1 MSIAKTTEGLVSPQL
16 PDAAIE
22 GCARISC
29 SIEGFPDEPARAEA
43 MPPWFGLLEALPEGS
58 TLTTEISPAP
68 IGIAVLAS
76 LFLPRRQD
84 ADGFALL
91 QLALPGARLVR
102 QTTGLRTG
110 ARWTAIR
117 PTPFAI
123 PERPEHALSPQLLAA
138 GQRDVPCLINLP
150 PITHVNWEQLVR
162 IVTGFAVRL
171 RLDLSIVELNA
182 SAIRGLERMSET
194 LHAAAFR
201 FPKHQHEIGAVQS
214 YVSEVL
220 SARRAVR
227 VEVCARA
234 ANGASVPANLI
245 CRAVFG
251 HAAGESPFVSSALDL
266 RGLWPRADWLPHA
279 IPGGRLATAAQR
291 QHVDSISDLS
301 PGALRV
307 GETSSGAPLVLSGR
321 DRDRHVYV
329 IGATGTGKSTLLL
342 NFLAQDARKGEGV
355 ILLDPHGDLAD
366 EAMEVVERTG
376 RQDVI
381 FADASDPA
389 GAYRI
394 NLLDGVGAS
403 AGASQN
409 YVVNGLIRLLRRA
422 LYDGVPEAFGPMFEL
437 YFRNAFFLLM
447 SRGGDAA
454 TLMDFDRVFTDDKF
468 RQSLLTACTE
478 EKVVQFWRD
487 IAQRVTHDETSLRNI
502 TPYIVS
508 KLAQFTSNP
517 TLRELLCAKSGALDF
532 STIMDEGRILILR
545 APKGL
550 LGQTDTEILAAVT
563 LMRIAQ
569 VGMSRAARPKTDRR
583 PVRLYVD
590 EFQTCAGDG
599 LADILAE
606 ARKFGLSLVLANQSL
621 RQIDGRGS
629 RPNVGEAALA
639 NAANLIALRVGALDA
654 ASLAPWFEREAA
666 SLCHQPDFHATAR
679 VLQNGRPLTAPL
691 VRLMPA

>member
-1 MSIAKTTEGLVSPQL
+1 
-16 PDAAIE
+16 
-22 GCARISC
+22 
-29 SIEGFPDEPARAEA
+29 
-43 MPPWFGLLEALPEGS
+43 
-58 TLTTEISPAP
+58 
-68 IGIAVLAS
+68 
-76 LFLPRRQD
+76 
-84 ADGFALL
+84 
-91 QLALPGARLVR
+91 
-102 QTTGLRTG
+102 
-110 ARWTAIR
+110 
-117 PTPFAI
+117 
-123 PERPEHALSPQLLAA
+123 
-138 GQRDVPCLINLP
+138 
-150 PITHVNWEQLVR
+150 
-162 IVTGFAVRL
+162 
-171 RLDLSIVELNA
+171 
-182 SAIRGLERMSET
+182 
-194 LHAAAFR
+194 
-201 FPKHQHEIGAVQS
+201 
-214 YVSEVL
+214 
-220 SARRAVR
+220 
-227 VEVCARA
+227 
-234 ANGASVPANLI
+234 
-245 CRAVFG
+245 
-251 HAAGESPFVSSALDL
+251 
-266 RGLWPRADWLPHA
+266 
-279 IPGGRLATAAQR
+279 
-291 QHVDSISDLS
+291 
-301 PGALRV
+301 
-307 GETSSGAPLVLSGR
+307 
-321 DRDRHVYV
+321 
-329 IGATGTGKSTLLL
+329 
-342 NFLAQDARKGEGV
+342 
-355 ILLDPHGDLAD
+355 
-366 EAMEVVERTG
+366 
-376 RQDVI
+376 
-381 FADASDPA
+381 
-389 GAYRI
+389 
-394 NLLDGVGAS
+394 
-403 AGASQN
+403 
-409 YVVNGLIRLLRRA
+409 
-422 LYDGVPEAFGPMFEL
+422 MFEL
-437 YFRNAFFLLM
+437 YFWNAFFLLM